1 MKRSNSTNADQR
13 KEILAELD
21 DITTMERSTLV
32 EKYRERPAPYGQ
44 GTVRLGPH
52 FDAAWKARLPILAN
66 QRAKARRWSHQENKK
81 IA

>member
-32 EKYRERPAPYGQ
+32 EKYRERPAPDGQ

-52 FDAAWKARLPILAN
+52 FDAA
-66 QRAKARRWSHQENKK
+66 
-81 IA
+81 